1 MASMTAMF
9 TALTGMTANSR
20 SLDVVG
26 HNIANVNTT
35 AYKSNRMLFS
45 TQFSLTPRLGSAPRE
60 TSGGTNPLQIGLGVQ
75 VAGTQR
81 NHTGGTVSASGDS
94 RDLAIEGDGFFVVNR
109 GGEQLYTRAGA
120 FRTNAVNDLV
130 SISGEVLQGYTV
142 DDQFNIV
149 EGALTNLNIPLGTMT
164 LAEATRNV
172 RFSGNLN
179 AQGPLPTQ
187 GSSVDLLGTATGGFA
202 AIATAN
208 PPPGAGNALELTTR
222 IVDIEDPSQP
232 GSGTPLFSAG
242 QSLFFQNL
250 EKGGKTLPDS
260 TFAITAT
267 TTVQDLNT
275 FLTGVLGLD
284 ASSGN
289 NPDGRTPGIALNPT
303 TGVLTIT
310 GNVGTVNDISIDA
323 SDIRLMS
330 STGAFV
336 SSPFITDKNATADG
350 EAVRTTFIAYDSLGS
365 PVSVDLSMVIDSRS
379 NTGTRWR
386 YFIESPDDSSPTR
399 AIATGTLDF
408 DTLGQLITRDPIQV
422 NIDRAGTGAGTPLSI
437 DLAFAGGEDSVTSLT
452 DDTSAIA
459 ATFADGSPIGTLT
472 SYGIGEDGVVYGAF
486 TNGMTRVI
494 GQVALAKFA
503 NSEGL
508 VDMGGNMF
516 KTGPNSGTPLITEP
530 QTLGTGKLVS
540 GALELSNVDLSQEFI
555 NMILASTG
563 YSAASRVIR
572 TTDELMQQLLV
583 LGR

>member
-26 HNIANVNTT
+26 NNIANVNTT

-45 TQFSLTPRLGSAPRE
+45 TQFSLTPRLGTAPSE

-81 NHTGGTVSASGDS
+81 NFTGGTVSASGDS
-94 RDLAIEGDGFFVVNR
+94 RDLAIEGDGFFIVNR

-149 EGALTNLNIPLGTMT
+149 EGALTDLNIPLGTLT
-164 LAEATRNV
+164 LAESTRNV

-187 GSSVDLLGTATGGFA
+187 GSSVDLLGTATAGFA

-232 GSGTPLFSAG
+232 GSGTPLFTAG

-250 EKGGKTLPDS
+250 EKGGKTLPDA
-260 TFAITAT
+260 TFAINAT
-267 TTVQDLNT
+267 TTVQDLND

-289 NPDGRTPGIALNPT
+289 NPDGGTPGIALDPT
-303 TGVLTIT
+303 TGILTIT

-336 SSPFITDKNATADG
+336 SSPFVTDKNAASDG

-365 PVSVDLSMVIDSRS
+365 PVSVDISMVIDSRS
-379 NTGTRWR
+379 STGTRWR
-386 YFIESPDDSSPTR
+386 YFIESPDDSSTTR

-422 NIDRAGTGAGTPLSI
+422 NIDRAGTGAQSPLSI

-503 NSEGL
+503 NAEGL
-508 VDMGGNMF
+508 VDVGGNMF
-516 KTGPNSGTPLITEP
+516 KTGPNSGTPLVAEP

-563 YSAASRVIR
+563 YSASSRVIR